1 MKRGGF
7 IRWCMEHLG
16 HRRPLLLHTG
26 HHDGLLLLVK
36 TIQLLSQTCDRFL
49 GAEYKSRPADIL
61 GVTENKRYAA
71 LVMVINAII

>member
-1 MKRGGF
+1 
-7 IRWCMEHLG
+7 MERLG
-16 HRRPLLLHTG
+16 HRRPLLIHTG

-61 GVTENKRYAA
+61 GVTLKWSIMIQYIPYRAGF
-71 LVMVINAII
+71 